1 MKDSRVNNR
10 RSETSS

>member
-1 MKDSRVNNR
+1 MKDNHVNNR